1 MTQNKI
7 LANGNKPLSD
17 AQKEEIRNKLKYK
30 FTEILDILGFDHKKD
45 PNLMD
50 TPDRLAKMYTYEI
63 LEGNFS
69 EPPKITVFPN
79 TKKYDQIIS
88 LSNIEVKSLC
98 SHHFC
103 NFLGKCSIGYQPDKH
118 VIGLSKL
125 SRIVDYFS
133 RRPQIQEELTEQIAD
148 HLIKILKPKGV
159 IVVMHCEHHCMKVR
173 GVEEHDAVMHTSAVR
188 GTFLT
193 NPSTKQEFFELIR
206 KND

>member
-1 MTQNKI
+1 MTKKI
-7 LANGNKPLSD
+7 LANENKPIPD
-17 AQKEEIRNKLKYK
+17 KKREEICEKLQYK
-30 FTEILDILGFDHKKD
+30 FTEILDILGFDRLRD
-45 PNLMD
+45 PNLQD
-50 TPDRLAKMYTYEI
+50 TPSRLAKMYTYEI
-63 LEGNFS
+63 LDGNFS
-69 EPPKITVFPN
+69 APPKMTVFPN
-79 TKKYDQIIS
+79 TKNYDQIVA

-103 NFLGKCSIGYQPDKH
+103 PFLGKCSIGYQPDKH

-125 SRIVDYFS
+125 SRIVTHFA

-148 HLIKILKPKGV
+148 YLVEILKPKGV

-173 GVEEHDAVMHTSAVR
+173 GVEEHDSEMHTSAVR

-206 KND
+206 KQN